1 MVYIANPIY
10 DIVFKYLL
18 EDERVVKI
26 LLSALLKKTVVEV
39 ETRKHEY
46 ANVQRDK
53 LSLFRIDFA
62 AKVREQ
68 DGSLHLVLIEL
79 QKTWLETE
87 TLRFR
92 QYLGAQY
99 ANPDNMLKEE
109 KQDAHA
115 IPMIAVYLLGH
126 PVGDI
131 EEPIL
136 YVKHQSYDYEGHVV
150 TQGLPDPFVESLTH
164 NSILVQIPRLHGQ
177 VNNRL
182 EEILSVFDQTRQNK
196 HNRQVMN
203 LDESAYAHDEEMMAI
218 IHRLIAAAA
227 DAEVRQKMN
236 VEDEFFKAIED
247 RDTEIMKRNQLLA
260 EKEKELNEKDQQLN
274 KMDQQLN
281 KMDQQLNKMD
291 QQINEKDQQL
301 NERNQQLNEQSQI
314 ILSAARQM
322 KQAGIP
328 IAQIAAITQ
337 LSPDELERL

>member
-1 MVYIANPIY
+1 M
-10 DIVFKYLL
+10 
-18 EDERVVKI
+18 
-26 LLSALLKKTVVEV
+26 
-39 ETRKHEY
+39 
-46 ANVQRDK
+46 
-53 LSLFRIDFA
+53 
-62 AKVREQ
+62 
-68 DGSLHLVLIEL
+68 
-79 QKTWLETE
+79 
-87 TLRFR
+87 
-92 QYLGAQY
+92 
-99 ANPDNMLKEE
+99 
-109 KQDAHA
+109 
-115 IPMIAVYLLGH
+115 
-126 PVGDI
+126 
-131 EEPIL
+131 
-136 YVKHQSYDYEGHVV
+136 
-150 TQGLPDPFVESLTH
+150 ESLTH

-281 KMDQQLNKMD
+281 
-291 QQINEKDQQL
+291 
-301 NERNQQLNEQSQI
+301 EQSQI